1 VVSERKLETR
11 VKENMR
17 EREKER
23 DCFWKRILKERER
36 ERERRCG
43 SVFERRIG

>member
-36 ERERRCG
+36 ERERDGVEVCLRG
-43 SVFERRIG
+43 G

>member
-36 ERERRCG
+36 ERRCG

>member
-1 VVSERKLETR
+1 VKEKLETR

-23 DCFWKRILKERER
+23 DCFNLEEDIERER
-36 ERERRCG
+36 ERDGVEVCLRG
-43 SVFERRIG
+43 G

>member
-36 ERERRCG
+36 ERER
-43 SVFERRIG
+43 ERETVWKCV